1 MHVVLRVFG
10 GIPGDLRTLIK
21 HVGVL
26 IIFFMPRK
34 QLTEFEK
41 GKIVAWSE
49 EGVSNKEIGRRL
61 KRTHHTIGRF
71 LKLFKETGSHKR
83 RTGGGR
89 KRKTTLRQDRF
100 IERQVLKR
108 RRITSGNRFFPPV
121 DTCVGF
127 ERSESCFFNS
137 QKFLF

>member
-1 MHVVLRVFG
+1 
-10 GIPGDLRTLIK
+10 
-21 HVGVL
+21 
-26 IIFFMPRK
+26 MPRK
-34 QLTEFEK
+34 QLTVFEK

-71 LKLFKETGSHKR
+71 LKHFKTTESHKR

-89 KRKTTLRQDRF
+89 KRKTTERQDRF

-108 RRITSGNRFFPPV
+108 RWITSGN
-121 DTCVGF
+121 GF
-127 ERSESCFFNS
+127 SFTSG
-137 QKFLF
+137 